1 MTAGRR
7 QDASSVGAHRVLAP
21 AGALPQGAWQLD
33 ASPELWLATWILAA
47 VVSVA
52 IGLLTTAM
60 KARAA
65 RMPLLSGP
73 GRKYMLSL
81 APPLVAGAV
90 LTVVLFQAGI
100 VAVLPGMWM
109 LLFGVGILTAG
120 AFSVPA
126 VPVMGLIF
134 MTLGTGALV
143 SPASWGNAYMAA
155 GFGGLH
161 VIFGTL
167 IARRYGG

>member
-1 MTAGRR
+1 VVIGVTGFLAAWL
-7 QDASSVGAHRVLAP
+7 ASQ
-21 AGALPQGAWQLD
+21 QG
-33 ASPELWLATWILAA
+33 SPELWLATWMLAA

-52 IGLLTTAM
+52 IGVLTTAM

-73 GRKYMLSL
+73 GRKFMLSL

-90 LTVVLFQAGI
+90 LTAVLFHAGS

-134 MTLGTGALV
+134 MALGTVALV
-143 SPASWGNAYMAA
+143 SPASWGNAYMAV